1 MRVVDGNVGWS
12 PPRSGGVARVPGW
25 LRTLV
30 RLLDSAFVVPGTS
43 FRFGLDPLLGI
54 LFPGAGDV
62 AGGLA
67 SMLLFVVAFRN
78 GVSPG
83 VILRMLVNVGVDAVV
98 GAVPLLGDLFDA
110 AYRSNEKNLELLE
123 RHAKPGR
130 TLTALDY
137 LVVLLA
143 LGAVLMLALLPIVI
157 VVVLLKLAFDNG

>member
-1 MRVVDGNVGWS
+1 M
-12 PPRSGGVARVPGW
+12 PGW

-67 SMLLFVVAFRN
+67 STLLFVVAFRN
-78 GVSPG
+78 RVPPG

-110 AYRSNEKNLELLE
+110 AYHSNEKNLELLE
-123 RHAKPGR
+123 RHAQPGR
-130 TLTALDY
+130 RPTALDY
-137 LVVLLA
+137 LVLPLA
-143 LGAVLMLALLPIVI
+143 FGAVLILALLPLVI
-157 VVVLLKLAFDNG
+157 VVVLLKLALDRG